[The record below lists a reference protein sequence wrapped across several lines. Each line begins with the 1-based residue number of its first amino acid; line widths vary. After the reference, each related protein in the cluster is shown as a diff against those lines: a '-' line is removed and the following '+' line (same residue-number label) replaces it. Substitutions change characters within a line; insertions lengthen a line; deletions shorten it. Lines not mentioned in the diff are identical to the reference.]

1 LFLRGGNM
9 IFTNKPQQ
17 RSRKLNNK
25 FYVTAA
31 LDFSGKSKNR
41 FLTIKNYEDES
52 VLGKCIE

>member
-1 LFLRGGNM
+1 M